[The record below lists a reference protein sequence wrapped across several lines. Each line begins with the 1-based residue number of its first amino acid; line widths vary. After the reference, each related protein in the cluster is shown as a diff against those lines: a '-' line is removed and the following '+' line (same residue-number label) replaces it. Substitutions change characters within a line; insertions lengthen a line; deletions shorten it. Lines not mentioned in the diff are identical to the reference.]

1 MIQQQIEAC
10 IKAAQAGGAVLLRHF
25 RKLDPTQV
33 GEKSKY
39 DLVSQ
44 ADRDSEAVIKA

>member
-10 IKAAQAGGAVLLRHF
+10 VKAAQAGGQVLLRHF
-25 RKLDPTQV
+25 RRLDPALVT
-33 GEKSKY
+33 EKSKN

-44 ADRDSEAVIKA
+44 ADRDSEAVS